1 MLTASLAER
10 YLQSCEI
17 ALQRC
22 QQRLEY
28 DGPGSESN
36 VLEAPDNF
44 QHGPV
49 TLLEGHIERILD
61 HLNTMHTISSL
72 AWSQRP
78 HHGHWMINRLG
89 KSSGRRP
96 QTGPPPG

>member
-1 MLTASLAER
+1 MLTPDLAQR

-28 DGPGSESN
+28 DGPGSQTN
-36 VLEAPDNF
+36 VMEDVNSLGEGAITILE
-44 QHGPV
+44 
-49 TLLEGHIERILD
+49 
-61 HLNTMHTISSL
+61 HLNVMHTISSL

-78 HHGHWMINRLG
+78 QHGRWPIRHLRKG
-89 KSSGRRP
+89 
-96 QTGPPPG
+96 